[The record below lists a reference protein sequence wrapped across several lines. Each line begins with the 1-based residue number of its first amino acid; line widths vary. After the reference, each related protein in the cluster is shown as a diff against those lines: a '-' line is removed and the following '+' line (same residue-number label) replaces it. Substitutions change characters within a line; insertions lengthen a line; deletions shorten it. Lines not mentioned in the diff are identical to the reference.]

1 MEFVQYKDYVN
12 SFINVAPDGTLK
24 FSNFENC
31 CNPDGFRIQLTL
43 MNDETRLI
51 VMILLFSLRKIS
63 FLLFNKFKG
72 MNLVKIP
79 YLLTQKIIRL
89 KN

>member
-12 SFINVAPDGTLK
+12 SFINNASDGTLK

-43 MNDETRLI
+43 MNDETRHI
-51 VMILLFSLRKIS
+51 VMILLFSLRKIGL
-63 FLLFNKFKG
+63 LLFNKFQG
-72 MNLVKIP
+72 MNLV
-79 YLLTQKIIRL
+79 IIYHIC
-89 KN
+89 